1 MCHSSSS
8 LRFAGLMYIAQKMH
22 KPEVTGSFR
31 EIELELLCAL
41 ANDIA
46 LHFEELEAVVD
57 KFNLDEIRRKVGK
70 N

>member
-1 MCHSSSS
+1 
-8 LRFAGLMYIAQKMH
+8 MH

>member
-1 MCHSSSS
+1 
-8 LRFAGLMYIAQKMH
+8 MYIAQKMH
-22 KPEVTGSFR
+22 KPEVTGPFR